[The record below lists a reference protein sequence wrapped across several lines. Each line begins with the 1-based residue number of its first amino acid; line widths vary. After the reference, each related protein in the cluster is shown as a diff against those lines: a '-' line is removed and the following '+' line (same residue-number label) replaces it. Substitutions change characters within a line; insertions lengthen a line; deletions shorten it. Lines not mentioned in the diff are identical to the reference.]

1 MVRLSTVFLAKRLTD
16 FVIIRSIFLLVCP
29 LYACI
34 ELDIILFITC
44 TKLFIFP
51 LIITESFTNVVIF
64 NSIKELE
71 KGIARK
77 IMSETSHDEMYSKP
91 SIAQMQIIKYILKH
105 DGKTIY
111 QRDLEEVF
119 NLRRATISGILK
131 TMEKN
136 NVIIRVCDPN
146 DARGKIVILS
156 DDAKKFFKEKETLFK
171 KIETVLKKDIS
182 KEELEIFYKV
192 ILKMRDNINRKD

>member
-1 MVRLSTVFLAKRLTD
+1 MDDK
-16 FVIIRSIFLLVCP
+16 
-29 LYACI
+29 
-34 ELDIILFITC
+34 
-44 TKLFIFP
+44 
-51 LIITESFTNVVIF
+51 NIF

-71 KGIARK
+71 KGIVRK

-156 DDAKKFFKEKETLFK
+156 DDAKKFFKEKENLFK
-171 KIETVLKKDIS
+171 KLETVLKKDIS

>member
-1 MVRLSTVFLAKRLTD
+1 MEDK
-16 FVIIRSIFLLVCP
+16 
-29 LYACI
+29 
-34 ELDIILFITC
+34 
-44 TKLFIFP
+44 
-51 LIITESFTNVVIF
+51 NIF

-71 KGIARK
+71 KGIVRK

-91 SIAQMQIIKYILKH
+91 SIAQMQIIKYILKN
-105 DGKTIY
+105 DGKIIY

-192 ILKMRDNINRKD
+192 ILKMRDNINRQD

>member
-1 MVRLSTVFLAKRLTD
+1 MEDK
-16 FVIIRSIFLLVCP
+16 
-29 LYACI
+29 
-34 ELDIILFITC
+34 
-44 TKLFIFP
+44 
-51 LIITESFTNVVIF
+51 NIF

-71 KGIARK
+71 KGIVRK
-77 IMSETSHDEMYSKP
+77 IMSETSHNEMYSKP

-111 QRDLEEVF
+111 RRDLEEVF

>member
-1 MVRLSTVFLAKRLTD
+1 MEDK
-16 FVIIRSIFLLVCP
+16 
-29 LYACI
+29 
-34 ELDIILFITC
+34 
-44 TKLFIFP
+44 
-51 LIITESFTNVVIF
+51 NIF
-64 NSIKELE
+64 NAIKELE
-71 KGIARK
+71 KGIVRK

>member
-1 MVRLSTVFLAKRLTD
+1 MEDK
-16 FVIIRSIFLLVCP
+16 
-29 LYACI
+29 
-34 ELDIILFITC
+34 
-44 TKLFIFP
+44 
-51 LIITESFTNVVIF
+51 NIF

-71 KGIARK
+71 KGIVRK
-77 IMSETSHDEMYSKP
+77 IMSETSHDEMFSKP

-182 KEELEIFYKV
+182 KEELETFYKV

>member
-1 MVRLSTVFLAKRLTD
+1 MEEK
-16 FVIIRSIFLLVCP
+16 
-29 LYACI
+29 
-34 ELDIILFITC
+34 
-44 TKLFIFP
+44 
-51 LIITESFTNVVIF
+51 NIF

-71 KGIARK
+71 KGIVRK

-146 DARGKIVILS
+146 DARGKIIILS

-171 KIETVLKKDIS
+171 KIETILKKDIS
-182 KEELEIFYKV
+182 KEELETFYKV

>member
-1 MVRLSTVFLAKRLTD
+1 MEDK
-16 FVIIRSIFLLVCP
+16 
-29 LYACI
+29 
-34 ELDIILFITC
+34 
-44 TKLFIFP
+44 
-51 LIITESFTNVVIF
+51 NIF

-71 KGIARK
+71 KGIVRK

-136 NVIIRVCDPN
+136 NVIIRVCDPD

-171 KIETVLKKDIS
+171 KLETVLKKDIS
-182 KEELEIFYKV
+182 KEELETFYKV

>member
-1 MVRLSTVFLAKRLTD
+1 MEDK
-16 FVIIRSIFLLVCP
+16 
-29 LYACI
+29 
-34 ELDIILFITC
+34 
-44 TKLFIFP
+44 
-51 LIITESFTNVVIF
+51 NIF

-71 KGIARK
+71 KGIVRK
-77 IMSETSHDEMYSKP
+77 IMSETLHDEMYSKP

>member
-1 MVRLSTVFLAKRLTD
+1 MDDK
-16 FVIIRSIFLLVCP
+16 
-29 LYACI
+29 
-34 ELDIILFITC
+34 
-44 TKLFIFP
+44 
-51 LIITESFTNVVIF
+51 NIF

-71 KGIARK
+71 KGIVRK
-77 IMSETSHDEMYSKP
+77 IMSETSHDEMFSKP

-119 NLRRATISGILK
+119 NLCRATISGILK

-171 KIETVLKKDIS
+171 KLETVLKKDIS
-182 KEELEIFYKV
+182 KEELETFYKV

>member
-1 MVRLSTVFLAKRLTD
+1 MDDK
-16 FVIIRSIFLLVCP
+16 
-29 LYACI
+29 
-34 ELDIILFITC
+34 
-44 TKLFIFP
+44 
-51 LIITESFTNVVIF
+51 NIF

-71 KGIARK
+71 KGIVRK
-77 IMSETSHDEMYSKP
+77 IMSETSHDEMFSKP

-171 KIETVLKKDIS
+171 KLG
-182 KEELEIFYKV
+182 
-192 ILKMRDNINRKD
+192 

>member
-1 MVRLSTVFLAKRLTD
+1 MEDK
-16 FVIIRSIFLLVCP
+16 
-29 LYACI
+29 
-34 ELDIILFITC
+34 
-44 TKLFIFP
+44 
-51 LIITESFTNVVIF
+51 NIF

-71 KGIARK
+71 KGIVRK
-77 IMSETSHDEMYSKP
+77 IMSETSHDEMFSKP

-171 KIETVLKKDIS
+171 KLETVLKKD
-182 KEELEIFYKV
+182 K
-192 ILKMRDNINRKD
+192 

>member
-1 MVRLSTVFLAKRLTD
+1 MEDK
-16 FVIIRSIFLLVCP
+16 
-29 LYACI
+29 
-34 ELDIILFITC
+34 
-44 TKLFIFP
+44 
-51 LIITESFTNVVIF
+51 NIF

-71 KGIARK
+71 KGIVRK
-77 IMSETSHDEMYSKP
+77 IMSETSYDEMHSKP

-171 KIETVLKKDIS
+171 KLETVLKKDIS
-182 KEELEIFYKV
+182 KEELETFYKV

>member
-1 MVRLSTVFLAKRLTD
+1 MEDK
-16 FVIIRSIFLLVCP
+16 
-29 LYACI
+29 
-34 ELDIILFITC
+34 
-44 TKLFIFP
+44 
-51 LIITESFTNVVIF
+51 NIF

-71 KGIARK
+71 KGIVRK

-146 DARGKIVILS
+146 DARGKIVIIS

-171 KIETVLKKDIS
+171 KLETVLKKDIS

>member
-1 MVRLSTVFLAKRLTD
+1 MDDK
-16 FVIIRSIFLLVCP
+16 
-29 LYACI
+29 
-34 ELDIILFITC
+34 
-44 TKLFIFP
+44 
-51 LIITESFTNVVIF
+51 NIF

-71 KGIARK
+71 KGIVRK

-156 DDAKKFFKEKETLFK
+156 GDAKKFFKEKETLFK

-182 KEELEIFYKV
+182 KEELETFYKV

>member
-1 MVRLSTVFLAKRLTD
+1 MDDK
-16 FVIIRSIFLLVCP
+16 
-29 LYACI
+29 
-34 ELDIILFITC
+34 
-44 TKLFIFP
+44 
-51 LIITESFTNVVIF
+51 NIF

-71 KGIARK
+71 KGIVRK
-77 IMSETSHDEMYSKP
+77 IMSETSHDEMFSKP

-171 KIETVLKKDIS
+171 KLETVLKKDIS
-182 KEELEIFYKV
+182 KEELETFYKV
-192 ILKMRDNINRKD
+192 ILTMRDNINRKD

>member
-1 MVRLSTVFLAKRLTD
+1 MEDKN
-16 FVIIRSIFLLVCP
+16 IF
-29 LYACI
+29 
-34 ELDIILFITC
+34 D
-44 TKLFIFP
+44 
-51 LIITESFTNVVIF
+51 
-64 NSIKELE
+64 SIKELE
-71 KGIARK
+71 KGIVRK

-182 KEELEIFYKV
+182 KEELETFYKV

>member
-1 MVRLSTVFLAKRLTD
+1 MEDK
-16 FVIIRSIFLLVCP
+16 
-29 LYACI
+29 
-34 ELDIILFITC
+34 
-44 TKLFIFP
+44 
-51 LIITESFTNVVIF
+51 NIF

-71 KGIARK
+71 KGIVRK

-171 KIETVLKKDIS
+171 KLETVLKKDIS
-182 KEELEIFYKV
+182 KEELETFYKV

>member
-1 MVRLSTVFLAKRLTD
+1 MFMEDK
-16 FVIIRSIFLLVCP
+16 
-29 LYACI
+29 
-34 ELDIILFITC
+34 
-44 TKLFIFP
+44 
-51 LIITESFTNVVIF
+51 NIF

-71 KGIARK
+71 KGIVRK
-77 IMSETSHDEMYSKP
+77 IMSETSHDEMFSKP

-105 DGKTIY
+105 EEETIY

-171 KIETVLKKDIS
+171 KLETILKKDIS

>member
-1 MVRLSTVFLAKRLTD
+1 MDDK
-16 FVIIRSIFLLVCP
+16 
-29 LYACI
+29 
-34 ELDIILFITC
+34 
-44 TKLFIFP
+44 
-51 LIITESFTNVVIF
+51 NIF

-71 KGIARK
+71 KGIVRK
-77 IMSETSHDEMYSKP
+77 IMSETSHDEMFSKP

>member
-1 MVRLSTVFLAKRLTD
+1 MEDK
-16 FVIIRSIFLLVCP
+16 
-29 LYACI
+29 
-34 ELDIILFITC
+34 
-44 TKLFIFP
+44 
-51 LIITESFTNVVIF
+51 NIF

-71 KGIARK
+71 KGIVRK

-91 SIAQMQIIKYILKH
+91 SIAQMQIIKYILKN
-105 DGKTIY
+105 DGKIIY

>member
-1 MVRLSTVFLAKRLTD
+1 MEDK
-16 FVIIRSIFLLVCP
+16 
-29 LYACI
+29 
-34 ELDIILFITC
+34 
-44 TKLFIFP
+44 
-51 LIITESFTNVVIF
+51 NIF

-71 KGIARK
+71 KVIVRK
-77 IMSETSHDEMYSKP
+77 IMSETSHDEMFSKP

-171 KIETVLKKDIS
+171 KLETDLKKDIS
-182 KEELEIFYKV
+182 KEELETFYKV

>member
-1 MVRLSTVFLAKRLTD
+1 MEDK
-16 FVIIRSIFLLVCP
+16 
-29 LYACI
+29 
-34 ELDIILFITC
+34 
-44 TKLFIFP
+44 
-51 LIITESFTNVVIF
+51 NIF

-71 KGIARK
+71 KGIVRK
-77 IMSETSHDEMYSKP
+77 IMSETSHNEMYSKP
-91 SIAQMQIIKYILKH
+91 SIAQMQIIKYILKY

>member
-1 MVRLSTVFLAKRLTD
+1 MDDK
-16 FVIIRSIFLLVCP
+16 
-29 LYACI
+29 
-34 ELDIILFITC
+34 
-44 TKLFIFP
+44 
-51 LIITESFTNVVIF
+51 NIF

-71 KGIARK
+71 KGIVRK
-77 IMSETSHDEMYSKP
+77 IMSETSRDEMFSKP

-171 KIETVLKKDIS
+171 KLETILKKDIS

>member
-1 MVRLSTVFLAKRLTD
+1 MEDK
-16 FVIIRSIFLLVCP
+16 
-29 LYACI
+29 
-34 ELDIILFITC
+34 
-44 TKLFIFP
+44 
-51 LIITESFTNVVIF
+51 NIF

-71 KGIARK
+71 KGIVRK
-77 IMSETSHDEMYSKP
+77 IMSETSHDEMFSKP

-146 DARGKIVILS
+146 DARGKIAILS

-182 KEELEIFYKV
+182 KEELETFYKV

>member
-1 MVRLSTVFLAKRLTD
+1 MDDK
-16 FVIIRSIFLLVCP
+16 
-29 LYACI
+29 
-34 ELDIILFITC
+34 
-44 TKLFIFP
+44 
-51 LIITESFTNVVIF
+51 NIF

-71 KGIARK
+71 KGIVRK
-77 IMSETSHDEMYSKP
+77 IMSETSHDEMFSKP

-131 TMEKN
+131 KKKKN

-171 KIETVLKKDIS
+171 KLETVLKKDIS
-182 KEELEIFYKV
+182 KEELETFYKV

>member
-1 MVRLSTVFLAKRLTD
+1 MDDK
-16 FVIIRSIFLLVCP
+16 
-29 LYACI
+29 
-34 ELDIILFITC
+34 
-44 TKLFIFP
+44 
-51 LIITESFTNVVIF
+51 NIF

-71 KGIARK
+71 KGIVRK
-77 IMSETSHDEMYSKP
+77 IMSETSHDEMFSKP

-171 KIETVLKKDIS
+171 KLETVLKKDIS

>member
-1 MVRLSTVFLAKRLTD
+1 MDDK
-16 FVIIRSIFLLVCP
+16 
-29 LYACI
+29 
-34 ELDIILFITC
+34 
-44 TKLFIFP
+44 
-51 LIITESFTNVVIF
+51 NIF

-71 KGIARK
+71 KEIVRK

-171 KIETVLKKDIS
+171 KLEIVLKKDIS

>member
-1 MVRLSTVFLAKRLTD
+1 MEDK
-16 FVIIRSIFLLVCP
+16 
-29 LYACI
+29 
-34 ELDIILFITC
+34 
-44 TKLFIFP
+44 
-51 LIITESFTNVVIF
+51 NIF

-71 KGIARK
+71 KGIVRK
-77 IMSETSHDEMYSKP
+77 IMSETSHDEMFSKP

-171 KIETVLKKDIS
+171 KLETILKKDIS
-182 KEELEIFYKV
+182 KEELETFYKV

>member
-1 MVRLSTVFLAKRLTD
+1 MEDK
-16 FVIIRSIFLLVCP
+16 
-29 LYACI
+29 
-34 ELDIILFITC
+34 
-44 TKLFIFP
+44 
-51 LIITESFTNVVIF
+51 NIF

-71 KGIARK
+71 KGIVRK
-77 IMSETSHDEMYSKP
+77 IMSETSHDEMFSKP

-171 KIETVLKKDIS
+171 KLETVLKKDIS
-182 KEELEIFYKV
+182 KEELETFYKV

>member
-1 MVRLSTVFLAKRLTD
+1 MEDK
-16 FVIIRSIFLLVCP
+16 
-29 LYACI
+29 
-34 ELDIILFITC
+34 
-44 TKLFIFP
+44 
-51 LIITESFTNVVIF
+51 NIF

-71 KGIARK
+71 KGIVRK
-77 IMSETSHDEMYSKP
+77 IMSETSHDEMFSKP

-171 KIETVLKKDIS
+171 KLEIVLKKDIS

>member
-1 MVRLSTVFLAKRLTD
+1 MEDK
-16 FVIIRSIFLLVCP
+16 
-29 LYACI
+29 
-34 ELDIILFITC
+34 
-44 TKLFIFP
+44 
-51 LIITESFTNVVIF
+51 NIF

-71 KGIARK
+71 KGIVRK
-77 IMSETSHDEMYSKP
+77 IMSETSHNEMYSKP

>member
-1 MVRLSTVFLAKRLTD
+1 MEDK
-16 FVIIRSIFLLVCP
+16 
-29 LYACI
+29 
-34 ELDIILFITC
+34 
-44 TKLFIFP
+44 
-51 LIITESFTNVVIF
+51 NIF

-71 KGIARK
+71 KGIVRK
-77 IMSETSHDEMYSKP
+77 IMNETSHDEMYSKP

-171 KIETVLKKDIS
+171 KLETVLKKDIS
-182 KEELEIFYKV
+182 KEELETFYKV
-192 ILKMRDNINRKD
+192 ILKMRDNINSKD

>member
-1 MVRLSTVFLAKRLTD
+1 MEDK
-16 FVIIRSIFLLVCP
+16 
-29 LYACI
+29 
-34 ELDIILFITC
+34 
-44 TKLFIFP
+44 
-51 LIITESFTNVVIF
+51 NIF

-71 KGIARK
+71 KGIVRK

-136 NVIIRVCDPN
+136 NVIIRVCDPD

-171 KIETVLKKDIS
+171 KLETILKKDIS
-182 KEELEIFYKV
+182 KEELETFYKV

>member
-1 MVRLSTVFLAKRLTD
+1 MEDK
-16 FVIIRSIFLLVCP
+16 
-29 LYACI
+29 
-34 ELDIILFITC
+34 
-44 TKLFIFP
+44 
-51 LIITESFTNVVIF
+51 NIF

-71 KGIARK
+71 KGIVRK
-77 IMSETSHDEMYSKP
+77 IMSETSHDEMFSKP

-171 KIETVLKKDIS
+171 KIETILKKDIS

>member
-1 MVRLSTVFLAKRLTD
+1 MDDK
-16 FVIIRSIFLLVCP
+16 
-29 LYACI
+29 
-34 ELDIILFITC
+34 
-44 TKLFIFP
+44 
-51 LIITESFTNVVIF
+51 NIF

-71 KGIARK
+71 KGIVRK

-171 KIETVLKKDIS
+171 KLEIVLKKDIS

>member
-1 MVRLSTVFLAKRLTD
+1 MDDK
-16 FVIIRSIFLLVCP
+16 
-29 LYACI
+29 
-34 ELDIILFITC
+34 
-44 TKLFIFP
+44 
-51 LIITESFTNVVIF
+51 NIF

-71 KGIARK
+71 KGIVRK
-77 IMSETSHDEMYSKP
+77 IMSETSHDEMFSKP

-156 DDAKKFFKEKETLFK
+156 DDANKFFKEKETLFK
-171 KIETVLKKDIS
+171 KLETVLKKDIS
-182 KEELEIFYKV
+182 KEELETFYKV

>member
-1 MVRLSTVFLAKRLTD
+1 MEDK
-16 FVIIRSIFLLVCP
+16 
-29 LYACI
+29 
-34 ELDIILFITC
+34 
-44 TKLFIFP
+44 
-51 LIITESFTNVVIF
+51 NIF

-71 KGIARK
+71 KGIVRK
-77 IMSETSHDEMYSKP
+77 IMSETSHNEMYSKP

-171 KIETVLKKDIS
+171 KIETVLKKDIT